1 MSPLPLRRVVAP
13 LVLLTGGFA
22 LLAGGLVLL
31 AACRRESAQPRLKV
45 EGAEPRSAVLRVC
58 ADPNNLPFSNE
69 RGEGFEN
76 RLAAMLAADRGE
88 RLAFDWHAQ
97 RRGFVRET
105 LNAGSCDVIMGVPTS
120 YERVL
125 ASRPYYR
132 STYVFVS
139 RRSARLALSSLD
151 DPRLHRLRVGVQLAG
166 DDYANTP
173 PAHALSRRGVVKNVV
188 GFTLYGDYREDS
200 PPARIVDAV
209 ARGDV
214 DTAIVWGPLAGFFA
228 RTEPVELVLAPVTP
242 QVDLPFLPFAW
253 DISMGVKRGNSA
265 LLAQLNDWIERR
277 QPDIDRLLDAFGVPR
292 APREAGR

>member
-1 MSPLPLRRVVAP
+1 MTPRIHRVIAPVA
-13 LVLLTGGFA
+13 LLA
-22 LLAGGLVLL
+22 AAPAALAGGLVLL
-31 AACRRESAQPRLKV
+31 AACRRESAQRPALV
-45 EGAEPRSAVLRVC
+45 EGSQPRSAVLRVC
-58 ADPNNLPFSNE
+58 ADPNNLPFSNA

-76 RLAAMLAADRGE
+76 HLASMLAADRGE
-88 RLAFDWHAQ
+88 RLEYDWHAQ

-105 LNAGSCDVIMGVPTS
+105 LGSGRCDVIMGVPAS

-125 ASRPYYR
+125 PTRPYYR

-139 RRSARLALSSLD
+139 RADRRLRLSSLD

-173 PAHALSRRGVVKNVV
+173 PAHALSRRGVVANVV
-188 GFTLYGDYREDS
+188 GFTLYGDYKEDS

-209 ARGDV
+209 ARREI

-228 RTEPVELVLAPVTP
+228 RREPAKLVLAPVTP

-253 DISMGVKRGNSA
+253 DISMGVRRGNSK
-265 LLAQLNDWIERR
+265 LRDQLDDFIERR
-277 QPDIDRLLDAFGVPR
+277 GPEIDRLLDEYGVPR
-292 APREAGR
+292 APRGGTL

>member
-1 MSPLPLRRVVAP
+1 MRSTC
-13 LVLLTGGFA
+13 LVFS
-22 LLAGGLVLL
+22 LAL
-31 AACRRESAQPRLKV
+31 AACAQATA
-45 EGAEPRSAVLRVC
+45 GAPEVLRVC
-58 ADPNNLPFSNE
+58 ADPNNLPFSND
-69 RGEGFEN
+69 RREGFEN
-76 RLAAMLAADRGE
+76 RLASLLAQDRGQ
-88 RLAFDWHAQ
+88 RLAYDWHAQ
-97 RRGFVRET
+97 RRAFVRET
-105 LNAGSCDVIMGVPTS
+105 LNAGRCDVIMGVPTS

-139 RRSARLALSSLD
+139 RSSDRLRLSSLD
-151 DPRLHRLRVGVQLAG
+151 DPRRHRLRVGVQLAG

-228 RTEPVELVLAPVTP
+228 RKEPVELVLAPVTP
-242 QVDLPFLPFAW
+242 QVDLPFLPFA
-253 DISMGVKRGNSA
+253 
-265 LLAQLNDWIERR
+265 
-277 QPDIDRLLDAFGVPR
+277 
-292 APREAGR
+292 